1 MSNSAL
7 RRLTIGAVAV
17 FMSGGLTAQSTHA
30 STLDVNY
37 LEPNDQNFYIQV
49 SPSEAVAQSFSPKI
63 SGQLTS
69 VGFVI
74 KRESGESGALTVAIE
89 GASGYV
95 PNGTRLASESI
106 ANTQIPDAQSEVT
119 INFATPTSVEAGNR
133 YTLVLEADSSSRY
146 YWYGASTKYPG
157 EAWAAKGSGD
167 DWGDPDPS
175 TQVRTPAFGIYITAT
190 QPIPAAEAPASP
202 AAHIQQ
208 FGLPDAQT
216 CQEAAP
222 EDLNWSG
229 VGSGGWGQSWAQW
242 MNDGLGGEVCTRIL
256 VYSQTQER
264 WVLEE

>member
-7 RRLTIGAVAV
+7 RLLTIGAVAV
-17 FMSGGLTAQSTHA
+17 LVSGGLIARSAHA
-30 STLDVNY
+30 STLDVDY

-49 SPSEAVAQSFSPKI
+49 SPSEAAAQSFSPTI

-74 KRESGESGALTVAIE
+74 QRNSGESGALTVAIE

-106 ANTQIPDAQSEVT
+106 ANTQIPNAQGEVT
-119 INFATPTSVEAGNR
+119 INFATPTSVEAGDR
-133 YTLVLEADSSSRY
+133 YTLVLEADSGSTY
-146 YWYGASTKYPG
+146 YWYYASTKYPG
-157 EAWAAKGSGD
+157 EAWAVKPGD

-175 TQVRTPAFGIYITAT
+175 TQERTPAFGIYITAT
-190 QPIPAAEAPASP
+190 QPIPAADAPTSP
-202 AAHIQQ
+202 GAHIQQ
-208 FGLPDAQT
+208 FGLPDSQT

-229 VGSGGWGQSWAQW
+229 VGSGGWGKSWAQW
-242 MNDGLGGEVCTRIL
+242 MNDGLGGEVCTRML
-256 VYSQTQER
+256 VYSNAQGR
-264 WVLEE
+264 WVLAE